1 MARSRPGCPDQLPTR
16 HLTPAVPS
24 VPCTPGAP
32 ILPGST
38 LPCFGHTPCLWDLSV
53 PCVPTCSGKMTS
65 GLRGSG
71 SETETLPVPQ
81 VLSPHWC
88 TSQAE
93 LVHIMPTFKVEKLRD
108 NNGSSWGLL
117 ALKPSASGCRP
128 RQSPALHFPA
138 LWLWASYLPSLCL
151 SSLI

>member
-16 HLTPAVPS
+16 HPDACCARRPLYPRRPNPS
-24 VPCTPGAP
+24 GP
-32 ILPGST
+32 T
-38 LPCFGHTPCLWDLSV
+38 LPCFGHTPCVGGLLA

-88 TSQAE
+88 ASRAE
-93 LVHIMPTFKVEKLRD
+93 LVHIMPTFKVEKLRE
-108 NNGSSWGLL
+108 NNGFSWGLL
-117 ALKPSASGCRP
+117 ALKPSASSWRP
-128 RQSPALHFPA
+128 RRSPALHFPA
-138 LWLWASYLPSLCL
+138 VWLWASCLPSLCL